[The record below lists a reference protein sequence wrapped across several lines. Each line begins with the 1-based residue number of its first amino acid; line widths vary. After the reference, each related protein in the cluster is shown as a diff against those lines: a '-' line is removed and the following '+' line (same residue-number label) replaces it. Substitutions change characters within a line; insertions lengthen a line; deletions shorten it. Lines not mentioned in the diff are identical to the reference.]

1 MSHLSLT
8 EFSPRDF
15 RITGVSKR
23 GCIICTNDFVHGHTI
38 YITNKIYNR
47 MLKEGSVLGH
57 ISSNDG
63 TFKGTYTLK
72 VLSAF

>member
-15 RITGVSKR
+15 RITGVSRK
-23 GCIICTNDFVHGHTI
+23 GCIICTNDAIYGSTI

-57 ISSNDG
+57 ISSNNG
-63 TFKGTYTLK
+63 AFNGTYTLK